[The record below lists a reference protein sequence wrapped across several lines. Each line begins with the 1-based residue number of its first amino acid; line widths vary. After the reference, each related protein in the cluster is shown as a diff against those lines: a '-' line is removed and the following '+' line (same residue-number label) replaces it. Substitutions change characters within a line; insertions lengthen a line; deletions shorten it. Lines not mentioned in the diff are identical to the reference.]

1 MAFVS
6 QASGLTVSADTE
18 TTVYDATANN
28 SGGGAPANGAV
39 LIGLVAANIGSSTSN
54 VQIYKRTAAGSAGTD
69 DIYIIKNA
77 PVPAGSSLDALPGKV
92 VLNSTDKI
100 YMKTSVANTI
110 QVTASLLEN

>member
-1 MAFVS
+1 MAFIS
-6 QASGLTVSADTE
+6 QSSGLTVSANTE
-18 TTVYDATANN
+18 TTVYDAAANN
-28 SGGGAPANGAV
+28 SNGGAPANGAI

-69 DIYIIKNA
+69 DVFIVKDA
-77 PVPAGSSLDALPGKV
+77 PIPVGSSLDALPGKV
-92 VLNSTDKI
+92 VLNFTDKI